1 MVECFIATE
10 TSTRLKVFEDR
21 LVFISFIQKIIN
33 CSDRNDS
40 KCLLNS
46 LLILNNLFNM
56 KFQKQEYPKLLK
68 IMMKLWGYLGDLID
82 TPFNSIYVILFDLLN
97 LWG

>member
-1 MVECFIATE
+1 
-10 TSTRLKVFEDR
+10 
-21 LVFISFIQKIIN
+21 
-33 CSDRNDS
+33 
-40 KCLLNS
+40 
-46 LLILNNLFNM
+46 M